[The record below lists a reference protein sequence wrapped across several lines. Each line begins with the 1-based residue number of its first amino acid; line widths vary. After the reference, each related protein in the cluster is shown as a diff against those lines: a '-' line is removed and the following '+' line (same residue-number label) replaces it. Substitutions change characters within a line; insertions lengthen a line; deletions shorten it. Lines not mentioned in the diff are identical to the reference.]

1 MYFASIWL
9 ILNPV
14 IIPIIGLVGSA
25 RTAVLILKSSKAR
38 AFKNAVFLQSLIVTL
53 VRLEMLYYI
62 VRYSGTIWP
71 EIRSAGE
78 QLL

>member
-1 MYFASIWL
+1 MTPFLLCKECLLKVILHFGLYLSQILMYFASIWL

-38 AFKNAVFLQSLIVTL
+38 AFKNAVFLQSLVAT
-53 VRLEMLYYI
+53 VSE
-62 VRYSGTIWP
+62 
-71 EIRSAGE
+71 
-78 QLL
+78 